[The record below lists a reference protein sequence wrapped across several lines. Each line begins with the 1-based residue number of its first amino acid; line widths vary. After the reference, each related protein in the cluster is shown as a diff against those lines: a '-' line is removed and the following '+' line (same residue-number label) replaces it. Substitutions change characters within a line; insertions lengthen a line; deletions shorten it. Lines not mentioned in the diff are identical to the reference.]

1 MAIYKLKNRLGKKQ
15 VYNLLKF
22 YFPLDECHWYT
33 FDRIDK
39 FLYCL
44 SFGGF
49 EYILSMVMGSA
60 RVRAYDTENHLCLA
74 EHPVSMP
81 ELINFGVYIQIDNR
95 EDAEV

>member
-22 YFPLDECHWYT
+22 YFPLDECRWYT
-33 FDRIDK
+33 FDRI
-39 FLYCL
+39 
-44 SFGGF
+44 GF
-49 EYILSMVMGSA
+49 EYILSMVMGGA
-60 RVRAYDTENHLCLA
+60 RVRAYDTENHLYLA

-95 EDAEV
+95 EDAEA